1 MSHTYSP
8 IAHLTEARDAA
19 LRSLERCAA
28 VAHEAVLAETAAIDG
43 YDGSRAAQAR
53 LAAAMTERHAACVAE
68 QQAQR
73 EVERLRRWDH
83 ILTEVTSPQH
93 RGRRFDAYGIGN
105 D

>member
-1 MSHTYSP
+1 
-8 IAHLTEARDAA
+8 
-19 LRSLERCAA
+19 
-28 VAHEAVLAETAAIDG
+28 
-43 YDGSRAAQAR
+43 
-53 LAAAMTERHAACVAE
+53 MTERHAACVAE